1 MGNDIDAKL
10 GARIAK
16 LREQNNFT
24 LDGLANAS
32 GISRA
37 TLSRIERG
45 ETSPSAQNL
54 GNLCTAFQITM
65 SQLLYEIEEN
75 EDFEILLRNHQI
87 WVEKSGF
94 IRTQIAPS
102 ARNYKTEIIIGEIP
116 VGVTLTYESPNM
128 CGIEEHIIMLEGQLK
143 FEVNNKVFNLIKGDC
158 LRFKING
165 KTEFHNDGNITNK
178 YIVVVVRE

>member
-1 MGNDIDAKL
+1 MGNDIDAKI

-24 LDGLANAS
+24 LEGLANAS

-75 EDFEILLRNHQI
+75 EDFEILLRNHPI

-116 VGVTLTYESPNM
+116 SGVMLTYESPNM

-165 KTEFHNDGNITNK
+165 KTEFQNDGDTINK